1 MPDFNTLGPLMKS
14 LHQEFVGVYYLMLP
28 VFFALSITTTWL
40 RSPQGSIE
48 FVDALKRAFISTLL
62 LASFPEISELIV
74 SIADGITMKIDA
86 HNSLDQIIQ
95 MAKVKSQGY
104 SLSPTSILLQFN
116 DLIVATLSFLSYLV
130 LYVARYITVAMYYF
144 FWVFLTA
151 TAPILILFTLFRS
164 TGQITVNLYRG
175 MI

>member
-74 SIADGITMKIDA
+74 SIADGITMKIHA
-86 HNSLDQIIQ
+86 QYSLDQIIQ
-95 MAKVKSQGY
+95 
-104 SLSPTSILLQFN
+104 IE
-116 DLIVATLSFLSYLV
+116 
-130 LYVARYITVAMYYF
+130 
-144 FWVFLTA
+144 
-151 TAPILILFTLFRS
+151 
-164 TGQITVNLYRG
+164 
-175 MI
+175 